1 MRNHWSRFLALALAL
16 PLFIAGC
23 GGGGGGGSS
32 TTASEAPATVGLLIT
47 DAPVGRWDQAIATIT
62 SVKLLGD
69 NGQVTLFEGEE
80 TLDLLQLA
88 DFSELFA
95 VSDQVSPGSYS
106 KIRLQVSDL
115 VLRDI
120 DRDENGNVIVLDEEY
135 PQIVG
140 NGKIDLNPRGPFK
153 LQSGD
158 VVFIEL
164 DFDMEKS
171 LKITTTGNGKLIV
184 RPVIFVDIRTQPRPD
199 ARLTRIHGEI
209 TEINLANGSFRLCQ
223 TGFASQW
230 DDEDD
235 DHDDGDE
242 ERRCVG
248 VSTDADTGVF
258 DTTGQPQAFTGLAI
272 GEKVTAIG
280 RIRPRD
286 EADTDF
292 DGDDNDGDDDHPLVL
307 DAFVIEEGPLGTY
320 QRVRGIVTTPV
331 DAVSGRFELD
341 LAAGQGIVADEPLP
355 VQLYP
360 KSRIF
365 SRDGE
370 ELGRDDIV
378 VDRGALI
385 DGLLVVGTEDV
396 LRSPLVILG
405 MGERPAAVSFD
416 GTILSVDPVAGSL
429 MVSPV
434 AGNDRCVDADS
445 SEVFLVDDD
454 DGFSSVRGDLHD
466 LESGQSVSIFG
477 SEGIYGCVIATTII
491 AEAD

>member
-1 MRNHWSRFLALALAL
+1 MRNHWSKFLGLALSLL
-16 PLFIAGC
+16 IASC
-23 GGGGGGGSS
+23 GGGGGSGT

-47 DAPVGRWDQAIATIT
+47 DAPVGQWDQAIATIT

-69 NGQVTLFEGEE
+69 DGQVTLFEGEQ

-95 VSDQVSPGSYS
+95 VSDQVPPGSYS
-106 KIRLQVSDL
+106 KIRMQVSDL

-120 DRDENGNVIVLDEEY
+120 DRDENGTVIVLDEEY

-140 NGKIDLNPRGPFK
+140 NGKIDLNPRGPFD

-171 LKITTTGNGKLIV
+171 LKITETGNGKLIV

-209 TEINLANGSFRLCQ
+209 TEIDLASSSFRLCQ
-223 TGFASQW
+223 TAFASAW

-235 DHDDGDE
+235 DNGYE
-242 ERRCVG
+242 ARRCIG
-248 VSTDADTGVF
+248 VSTDEDTGLF
-258 DTTGQPQAFTGLAI
+258 DSTGQPQDITGLAT
-272 GEKVTAIG
+272 GEEVTAIG

-286 EADTDF
+286 EADDDF
-292 DGDDNDGDDDHPLVL
+292 DDDDNDSDEGDDDHPLVL
-307 DAFVIEEGPLGTY
+307 DAFVVEEGPLGTY
-320 QRVRGIVTTPV
+320 QRVRGIVTAPV
-331 DAVSGRFELD
+331 DAVSDRFELD
-341 LAAGQGIVADEPLP
+341 LADGQGMVADAPLP

-370 ELGRDDIV
+370 ELTRDDIL

-385 DGLLVVGTEDV
+385 DGLLAVGTEDV
-396 LRSPLVILG
+396 IRSPLVILG
-405 MGERPAAVSFD
+405 VGELPAAVNFD
-416 GTILSVDPVAGSL
+416 GTILSIDLEADSL
-429 MVSPV
+429 MVSPTE
-434 AGNDRCVDADS
+434 GNERCVDADS
-445 SEVFLVDDD
+445 SQIFLVDDD
-454 DGFSSVRGDLHD
+454 DGFSSVRGDLDD
-466 LESGQSVSIFG
+466 LETGQAVSIFG
-477 SEGIYGCVIATTII
+477 REGIDGCVVAGTII

>member
-1 MRNHWSRFLALALAL
+1 MRKHGFTFLALALS
-16 PLFIAGC
+16 LFIASC
-23 GGGGGGGSS
+23 GGGGGGGS

-47 DAPVGRWDQAIATIT
+47 DAPVGRWDEAIATIT
-62 SVKLLGD
+62 SVKLIGD
-69 NGQVTLFEGEE
+69 NQQVTLFEGEE

-95 VSDQVSPGSYS
+95 VSDQVPPGSYS

-115 VLRDI
+115 VLRDT
-120 DRDENGNVIVLDEEY
+120 DRDENDNIIVLEEEY

-140 NGKIDLNPRGPFK
+140 NGKIDLNPRGPFQ
-153 LQSGD
+153 LASGD
-158 VVFIEL
+158 VVFVEL

-171 LKITTTGNGKLIV
+171 LKITETGNGRLIV

-209 TEINLANGSFRLCQ
+209 TEIDLAAGSFRLCQ
-223 TGFASQW
+223 TEFASAW

-235 DHDDGDE
+235 NDDGDDD
-242 ERRCVG
+242 RRCIG
-248 VSTDADTGVF
+248 VSTDDDTGLF
-258 DTTGQPQAFTGLAI
+258 DASGLPQDLTGLAI
-272 GEKVTAIG
+272 GEEVTAIG

-292 DGDDNDGDDDHPLVL
+292 DDDDSGGDDHPLVL

-320 QRVRGIVTTPV
+320 KRVRGIVSEPV
-331 DAVSGRFELD
+331 DATSDRFGFE
-341 LAAGQGIVADEPLP
+341 LAAGQGIVADAPLP

-370 ELGRDDIV
+370 ELERSDIL

-385 DGLLVVGTEDV
+385 DGLLALGSEDV
-396 LRSPLVILG
+396 IRSPLVILG
-405 MGERPAAVSFD
+405 VGELPAAVNFD

-429 MVSPV
+429 MVSP
-434 AGNDRCVDADS
+434 AEGNDRCIDADS
-445 SEVFLVDDD
+445 SQIFLVDDG
-454 DGFSSVRGDLHD
+454 DGFSSVRGDLDD
-466 LESGQSVSIFG
+466 LEVGQSVSIFG
-477 SEGIYGCVIATTII
+477 REDIGGCVIAGTII